1 VPPLQVFQP
10 LLSRILPLVS
20 HVLLLVFTSTLA
32 FAKLRNYQSLEV
44 GTTPTRT
51 RTLAFVLLRL
61 GRSPEFCTTLTRML
75 DFKPVLV
82 AITRTRISQLRFSLF
97 RLNGDAQRVRLLIK
111 RI

>member
-1 VPPLQVFQP
+1 MPPLQVFQP

-20 HVLLLVFTSTLA
+20 HVLPLVFTSTLA

-44 GTTPTRT
+44 VTTPTRT
-51 RTLAFVLLRL
+51 RTLAFVLLL
-61 GRSPEFCTTLTRML
+61 HGRSPEFCTTLTRML
-75 DFKPVLV
+75 DFQPVLV